1 MNEVFKRDAFV
12 VKENNQKFT
21 NVVENQFV
29 IEDLWGIKFLNH
41 MLTLNYWLLEFPD
54 FTYCWV
60 FQSIEFY
67 NILHDA
73 KG

>member
-12 VKENNQKFT
+12 VKENNQKLMIM
-21 NVVENQFV
+21 VENQFV
-29 IEDLWGIKFLNH
+29 IEELWGIKFFNH
-41 MLTLNYWLLEFPD
+41 MLTLNYWLPQFPD
-54 FTYCWV
+54 ITYCWV
-60 FQSIEFY
+60 LQSIEFC